1 MKKGATSLLIFIA
14 GVIVGGVSSY
24 VVTKDKFEKRCECCG
39 DKNVIKKTEPEEE
52 KSEPADNDVE
62 DPVSEMDE
70 YVNKCRN
77 YRYESPLGGTLSYVK
92 PSERLED
99 DDDDSP
105 TEEYEESDTPYVISP
120 EEFGEKEHYD
130 TVSLMYYADQILAD
144 DNDDII
150 EDVEGT
156 VGFDS
161 LTHFG
166 DFETDAVHV
175 RNDEQCTDYEILR
188 SLRTYKEVAAQRGI
202 FMED

>member
-39 DKNVIKKTEPEEE
+39 DKNVIKKTDPEEE

-62 DPVSEMDE
+62 ESVSEMDK
-70 YVNKCRN
+70 YVNICEAYK
-77 YRYESPLGGTLSYVK
+77 YQSPSTYSYVK

-99 DDDDSP
+99 DCDDSP

-150 EDVEGT
+150 EDVDGT
-156 VGFDS
+156 IGFDS

>member
-39 DKNVIKKTEPEEE
+39 DKNVIKKTEPEE

-62 DPVSEMDE
+62 ESVSEMDE

-77 YRYESPLGGTLSYVK
+77 YKYESPLGGTLSYVK
-92 PSERLED
+92 PSERLE

>member
-52 KSEPADNDVE
+52 KSEPIDNGVE
-62 DPVSEMDE
+62 ESISEMDK
-70 YVNKCRN
+70 YVNACRN
-77 YRYESPLGGTLSYVK
+77 YKYESPLSYVK

-99 DDDDSP
+99 DCDDFP

-150 EDVEGT
+150 EDIEGT

>member
-52 KSEPADNDVE
+52 KSEPE
-62 DPVSEMDE
+62 DEYTEEPVSEMDKYEKVCEAYE
-70 YVNKCRN
+70 YQ
-77 YRYESPLGGTLSYVK
+77 SPSTYSYVK

-99 DDDDSP
+99 DDNDDFP
-105 TEEYEESDTPYVISP
+105 TEEYEESDAPYVISP

-150 EDVEGT
+150 EDIEGT

-175 RNDEQCTDYEILR
+175 RNDEQCTDYEILK